1 MTILMNA
8 SALKLYLILLACC
21 LVLVPSARAQQS
33 REYRGPRYSARNVR
47 LKIEV
52 RQSTFRVGD
61 SVNVRL
67 TLHNTSDHLVKYMS
81 GFAIMNAQLRVFDAE
96 GHRVKTTLISPII
109 LASNSLDSL
118 APDGRRTL
126 RNEKGQEWVNL
137 QDFAYDLREPGKYT
151 IVGIPG
157 AAGPRLSPD
166 STVRSNRV
174 NITIKP

>member
-1 MTILMNA
+1 MMILIDL
-8 SALKLYLILLACC
+8 SGLKRDLILLACC
-21 LVLVPSARAQQS
+21 LVLAPSARAQELK
-33 REYRGPRYSARNVR
+33 EYRGPLYSARDVH

-52 RQSTFRVGD
+52 RRSTFRVGD
-61 SVNVRL
+61 SIDVRL
-67 TLHNTSDHLVKYMS
+67 TLHNTSGHLVKYMS

-96 GHRVKTTLISPII
+96 GCRVETTLISRII

-118 APDGRRTL
+118 APNGTRTL

-137 QDFAYDLREPGKYT
+137 RDFAYDLREPGKYT

-157 AAGPRLSPD
+157 TAGPRLSPD